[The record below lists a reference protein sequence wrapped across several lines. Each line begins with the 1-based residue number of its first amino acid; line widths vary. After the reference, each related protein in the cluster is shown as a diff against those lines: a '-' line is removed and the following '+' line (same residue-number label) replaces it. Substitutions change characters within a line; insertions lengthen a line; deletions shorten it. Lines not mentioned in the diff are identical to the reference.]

1 MVEGTRDIGERIN
14 TGAASHF
21 PNAVVIGHAPFLL
34 PILQS
39 AQVDVA
45 LSALRRCG

>member
-1 MVEGTRDIGERIN
+1 MGEGTRDIGERIN

-34 PILQS
+34 PIPR
-39 AQVDVA
+39 V
-45 LSALRRCG
+45 RRLMWLYPL